1 VLASEAGALEGARG
15 SDLMEAL
22 KCPKCGASLTYE
34 PGTTNLKCRHCNSE
48 FPIAVEDTEIRELDY
63 EDFVS
68 RIAQESDMHE
78 VLNVKCSGCGAELGL
93 DPNVVSDTCPYCA
106 TPLVMSNTVSKN
118 EMKPHYLLPFKASAK
133 ETDDLFKRW
142 IRGLWFAPG
151 NLKKLA
157 RIPNGMKGIYMPYW
171 TYDAHTTSFYTGARG
186 EIYYE
191 PGTVV
196 VVRDGRQTTET
207 RMVQKIRWYDARG
220 TVDVNFD
227 DVLVSGSRS
236 LPSEYVELL
245 EPWDVKNLTSY
256 DERFLSG
263 FRTESYQIG
272 PKEGFD
278 AAKERMRPWI
288 HQQITADIGGD
299 VQQIHSVETQYGNI
313 TIKYVLFPLWINS
326 YRYGR
331 KVYRFLVNARTGEVQ
346 GERPWSIIK
355 IAVFTVAVLFL
366 VFGSA
371 LLFSRPG

>member
-1 VLASEAGALEGARG
+1 
-15 SDLMEAL
+15 MEAL

-48 FPIAVEDTEIRELDY
+48 FPIEVEETEIRELDY
-63 EDFVS
+63 EDLVS
-68 RIAQESDMHE
+68 RIARESDMHE
-78 VLNVKCSGCGAELGL
+78 VLNVKCSGCGAELSL

-106 TPLVMSNTVSKN
+106 TPLVKSDTVSKN
-118 EMKPHYLLPFKASAK
+118 EMKPQYLLPFKASAK
-133 ETDDLFKRW
+133 ETDALFKKW

-157 RIPNGMKGIYMPYW
+157 RIPNAMKGVYMPYW
-171 TYDAHTTSFYTGARG
+171 TYDAQPTSYYTGARG

-191 PGTVV
+191 PETVV
-196 VVRDGRQTTET
+196 VMRDGRQTTET
-207 RMVQKIRWYDARG
+207 QMVQKIRWYDAQG
-220 TVDVNFD
+220 TVDVAFD

-236 LPSEYVELL
+236 LPSEYVEPL
-245 EPWDVKNLTSY
+245 EPWDVRNLTSY

-272 PKEGFD
+272 PKEGFE

-288 HQQITADIGGD
+288 HQQIMADIGGD
-299 VQQIHSVETQYGNI
+299 VQQIHSVQTQYANI
-313 TIKYVLFPLWINS
+313 TIKHVLFPLWINS

-355 IAVFTVAVLFL
+355 MAVFTVAAMFL
-366 VFGSA
+366 VYGSA
-371 LLFSRPG
+371 LLFSRMG